1 RHIRYATRVA
11 LERLPVEL
19 WQARVLGETTDE
31 ALITGAVGLARQAD
45 ASLQPKLLAALGR
58 IEFNRLSE
66 FQRLELLRAYQLVFI
81 RMGEPDDAA
90 RSQLSAKLDPLF
102 PSDSDALDRELS
114 TLLVYLRSPTIIRKL
129 IVLMQQP
136 SRHDFPVT
144 EELLARNKGYGGTIA
159 TMLAHFPD
167 QMQMHYAFVLRNVK
181 DGWTLDERK
190 SYFEW
195 FDKARK
201 WSGGASFQG
210 FLRNID
216 RDAFENAT
224 EKERLAIEA
233 FGART
238 PYQPPP
244 LPKPAGPGRDW
255 TAADVIGLA
264 AKGLKGRNFDRG
276 QKMFAATRC
285 VICHRFAGDGGATG
299 PDLTQLAGRF
309 NLKDLTEAI
318 VEPSKVI
325 SDQYR
330 ATVVQTAQG
339 EVLTGRIVSED
350 KESFTLVAD
359 PEDPTKTRR
368 LKKSDVDEMQASP
381 ISLMPKDLL
390 KPLSQDEVLDL
401 LAYLLSRGNKNDP
414 MFRK

>member
-1 RHIRYATRVA
+1 
-11 LERLPVEL
+11 
-19 WQARVLGETTDE
+19 
-31 ALITGAVGLARQAD
+31 
-45 ASLQPKLLAALGR
+45 
-58 IEFNRLSE
+58 
-66 FQRLELLRAYQLVFI
+66 
-81 RMGEPDDAA
+81 MGEPDDAA
-90 RSQLSAKLDPLF
+90 RSALAAKFDPLF
-102 PSDSDALDRELS
+102 PGSSDALDRELS
-114 TLLVYLRSPTIIRKL
+114 TLLVYLRSPNIIRKL
-129 IVLMQQP
+129 LALMQQP

-159 TMLAHFPD
+159 TMLANFPD
-167 QMQMHYAFVLRNVK
+167 QMQMHYAFVLRNMK
-181 DGWTLDERK
+181 EGWTLDERK
-190 SYFEW
+190 AYFQW
-195 FDKARK
+195 FDKAHQ
-201 WSGGASFQG
+201 WSGGASIQG

-216 RDAFENAT
+216 RDAFENAS

-233 FGART
+233 FGARKA
-238 PYQPPP
+238 YQPPP

-255 TAADVIGLA
+255 TLADVVGLA
-264 AKGLKGRNFDRG
+264 AKGLKGRNFNRG

-330 ATVVQTAQG
+330 ATVVQTARG

-390 KPLSQDEVLDL
+390 KPLNQDEVLDL